1 MRMNKDKMAALLLML
16 LGLGAVLEGRSHS
29 IGSLTQM
36 GSGYF
41 PVALG
46 LILLGI
52 GGLMLITAS
61 PVEEEKP
68 LTALIG
74 ADEQETAHLSLDHC
88 PDPDLRGIVCIIA
101 SVIGFII
108 LGHYFGL
115 VPATFASVFIAAIG
129 DRTATL
135 REAVLLGLLMC
146 VLAIGLFHYVLHIQ
160 FPLLQFPVLKV

>member
-46 LILLGI
+46 LILLAI

-68 LTALIG
+68 LTTLIG
-74 ADEQETAHLSLDHC
+74 ADAQETAQLSLDHC
-88 PDPDLRGIVCIIA
+88 PAPDLRGIACIIA
-101 SVIGFII
+101 SVLAFIF
-108 LGHYFGL
+108 LGHGFGL

-129 DRTATL
+129 DRTASL
-135 REAVLLGLLMC
+135 RESVSLGLLMC
-146 VLAIGLFHYVLHIQ
+146 ALAIGLFHFVLHIQ
-160 FPLLQFPVLKV
+160 FPLWHLPNLKV